1 MGSRRFLIIIMVA
14 LFSLVLARTG
24 FSVALGDELKG
35 TVTKID
41 GVNVKIEDFM
51 GDERTIEVKNPEALT
66 DLKLGDH
73 VTVKK
78 GILTKDRGAG
88 PSTPSPNLK

>member
-1 MGSRRFLIIIMVA
+1 MASRNFLIVVA
-14 LFSLVLARTG
+14 LFSLVLANTG
-24 FSVALGDELKG
+24 YSGVVGDEIKG

-41 GVNVKIEDFM
+41 GVKVSIEDFM

-66 DLKLGDH
+66 DLKLGDR

-78 GILTKDRGAG
+78 GILIKDRGAG
-88 PSTPSPNLK
+88 SSTPYPDLK